1 MMVQSGSLKGQAR
14 AFSTLARLYEET
26 KQLTKAH
33 DYYKKV
39 GCASTFDSLL
49 PSSLSL
55 VPRHSNFSSAWERGY
70 SFLYHNDIL
79 TTFISLS

>member
-1 MMVQSGSLKGQAR
+1 MMVQRGDLKGQAR

-39 GCASTFDSLL
+39 SCSST
-49 PSSLSL
+49 PSSL
-55 VPRHSNFSSAWERGY
+55 N
-70 SFLYHNDIL
+70 HNDIL
-79 TTFISLS
+79 TTFLS